1 MELNMEMLTELTEV
15 RGIAGNEGQVR
26 EAFKKYA
33 QEYSEEFL
41 EDGLGG
47 IFGKHTGNEEGPRL
61 LIAGHSDEVGF
72 MVKRITDEGFLTFQT
87 IGGWWSQVVL
97 AQQVEITTREGKV
110 FHGVTGSKPPHV
122 LSPEARKKPIDID
135 DIFVDIGATS
145 KEQVQEWGI
154 RQGDMITPY
163 IETRRINEDSPF
175 LLAKAWDNRI
185 GVAVAIEALK
195 FAKENGHESVLF
207 SGTNAMEE
215 IGLRGAKVSPN
226 LVKPDIAI
234 AVDTGVAGDTPGM
247 TDKEADTKLGKGPL
261 IMVYDATM
269 VGHKGLREFIT
280 DIADENDIPYQ
291 FSFMPG
297 GGTDAG
303 SFHITQNGIPSICIA
318 LPVRYLH
325 THTSI
330 IHEDDYKYTVQL
342 VNKIIEKL
350 DSKALETIRKNA

>member
-1 MELNMEMLTELTEV
+1 MELNMDMLKDLTQV

-26 EAFKKYA
+26 KVFKQYA
-33 QEYSEEFL
+33 EDYSEEFL

-47 IFGKHTGNEEGPRL
+47 IFAKHVGKEDGPRL
-61 LIAGHSDEVGF
+61 LIAGHLDEVGF

-97 AQQVEITTREGKV
+97 AQQVEITTRQCKV

-122 LSPEARKKPIDID
+122 LTPEARKKPIDMD
-135 DIFVDIGATS
+135 DIFIDIGATS
-145 KEQVQEWGI
+145 KDQVLEWGI

-163 IETRRINEDSPF
+163 IETRRMNEDSPF

-185 GVAVAIEALK
+185 GMAVAIEALK
-195 FAKENGHESVLF
+195 FAKEQGHQSVLF
-207 SGTNAMEE
+207 SGANAQEE
-215 IGLRGAKVSPN
+215 IGLRGAKVAPN
-226 LVKPDIAI
+226 LIKPDIAI
-234 AVDTGVAGDTPGM
+234 AVDTGAAGDTPGM
-247 TDKEADTKLGKGPL
+247 TAKEADSKLGKGPQ

-280 DIADENDIPYQ
+280 DIADEANIPYQ
-291 FSFMPG
+291 FAFMPG

-303 SFHITQNGIPSICIA
+303 SFHIAQTGIPSICIA
-318 LPVRYLH
+318 VPVRYLH
-325 THTSI
+325 CHTTV

-350 DSKALETIRKNA
+350 DTAALEEIRKNA